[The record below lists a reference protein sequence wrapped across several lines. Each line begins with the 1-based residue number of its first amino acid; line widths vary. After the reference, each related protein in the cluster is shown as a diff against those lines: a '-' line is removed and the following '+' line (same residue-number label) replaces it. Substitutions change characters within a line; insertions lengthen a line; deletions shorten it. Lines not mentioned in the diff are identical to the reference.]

1 MAEPVAYEDSPL
13 AQYLHEIEAAEEPV
27 AEKDPYEGHRFSGS
41 TAENDAETAVASRR
55 GGGCMVPWRILSSS
69 RIGSFVHLVAQQI
82 AVGLLRHP
90 SSEQRVVAEIAAGAW
105 NRIAGTLACSGH
117 LDERYTPKRIR
128 PYSDDHNK
136 DYGGMSGIWSWT
148 SGCGIC
154 AALALL
160 VAVGSRPFV
169 ADRHPLLGRAILTAG
184 TAVTIATTLVGVGVA
199 RTRRRAR
206 ETARAARRL
215 VDGIREL
222 SVGARRLDVSVQG
235 AVRFVQEIV
244 FVTRGLRIPQ
254 HTAATAGSG
263 ISSRAGHGMRWA
275 GSHLHKTTIDALA
288 GSTRPILAAL
298 DTVAS
303 AAEFQADELMLRLCN
318 RATVSALRQEE
329 AAALDQSNNMHDD
342 GNNGGNRDSSP
353 VDQMQRLFGL
363 HFAAR
368 KLWLETILVALE
380 PVCMLI
386 SGEEKDGGVVTVAVD
401 RDVFLA
407 SVGAICTEVDRV
419 LVAAAEATDRI
430 TAAREAQYTA
440 RRWESVASA
449 TAEAATSQPVVRC
462 LASMADATTAIGAK
476 LVVCRDA
483 VEQPGAGELF
493 DNVARVFASLKK
505 DIDALGALYQETM
518 TTLVFAGEEA
528 GGAPVT
534 TIAALGNDQGGG
546 SWHADD
552 AQMDHE
558 DDAWVFGCSP
568 LDADSMD
575 TSGLVFESDPAHD
588 PSPSMRRGQQGPA
601 VDRSERIRLQRQK
614 RENEE
619 HQRRRV
625 GEVRS
630 MMSELRTAI
639 STRGGERQ
647 QAE

>member
-55 GGGCMVPWRILSSS
+55 GGGCVASWRILSNS
-69 RIGSFVHLVAQQI
+69 RIGSSVRLVAYQI

-90 SSEQRVVAEIAAGAW
+90 SSEQRVIVGITAGAW

-117 LDERYTPKRIR
+117 LDERYTPKRIC
-128 PYSDDHNK
+128 PYNG
-136 DYGGMSGIWSWT
+136 DYSGDYDGMSGLWSWT

-160 VAVGSRPFV
+160 VAVGSRLFV
-169 ADRHPLLGRAILTAG
+169 ADRHPLLGRVILIAG
-184 TAVTIATTLVGVGVA
+184 TAATIAATLVRVRVA
-199 RTRRRAR
+199 RTCRRVR
-206 ETARAARRL
+206 ETAHAARRL

-222 SVGARRLDVSVQG
+222 SVGARRLDVSVQS

-288 GSTRPILAAL
+288 GSTRPILVAL

-303 AAEFQADELMLRLCN
+303 TAESQADESMLQLCN
-318 RATVSALRQEE
+318 RTTVMAFRNEE
-329 AAALDQSNNMHDD
+329 AAALDQSNNMRDD
-342 GNNGGNRDSSP
+342 DNNGDNRDSSP

-380 PVCMLI
+380 PVCMMI
-386 SGEEKDGGVVTVAVD
+386 SSEGNDGGVVAAVD

-419 LVAAAEATDRI
+419 LVAAAEATARI

-462 LASMADATTAIGAK
+462 LASMADATTTMGAK

-483 VEQPGAGELF
+483 VELPDAGESF

-518 TTLVFAGEEA
+518 TTLVFAGKEA
-528 GGAPVT
+528 GGAPAA
-534 TIAALGNDQGGG
+534 TIAAFGNDQGDG

-552 AQMDHE
+552 AQADHE

-575 TSGLVFESDPAHD
+575 TSGL
-588 PSPSMRRGQQGPA
+588 
-601 VDRSERIRLQRQK
+601 
-614 RENEE
+614 
-619 HQRRRV
+619 
-625 GEVRS
+625 
-630 MMSELRTAI
+630 
-639 STRGGERQ
+639 
-647 QAE
+647 